1 MDHAET
7 MRLLK
12 TMVNG
17 QDTDWQKGTIRNA
30 DAVLL
35 LLHSLGGMTART
47 NLVRSLREWRPG
59 HRYGYLFQ
67 SESHYGGYGFVGRDE
82 YSTHNTVH
90 HSGHVDWDGKRGSK
104 EHKSKRR
111 TYYYRAQKGMYAL
124 TLEGLKRLVELGVTH
139 HAVQSTIQST

>member
-1 MDHAET
+1 MNHTPT

-17 QDTDWQKGTIRNA
+17 QDTDWRKGTIRNA

-59 HRYGYLFQ
+59 RSYGYLFQ
-67 SESHYGGYGFVGRDE
+67 SASRYGGYGFVGRDE
-82 YSTHNTVH
+82 DTTHNTVH
-90 HSGHVDWDGKRGSK
+90 HCGHVDWGGKRGSK
-104 EHKSKRR
+104 EHDSCRR
-111 TYYYRAQKGMYAL
+111 TYYYRVRPGVYAL
-124 TLEGLKRLVELGVTH
+124 TLEGRKRLVELGIT
-139 HAVQSTIQST
+139 SWG